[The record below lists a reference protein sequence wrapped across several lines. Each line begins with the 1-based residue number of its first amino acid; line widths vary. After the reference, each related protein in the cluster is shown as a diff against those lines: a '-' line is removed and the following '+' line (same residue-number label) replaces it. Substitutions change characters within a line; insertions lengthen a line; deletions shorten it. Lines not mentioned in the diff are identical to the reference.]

1 MSQYSGEIVQ
11 IPVVSSN
18 LVSIGYNTDAKI
30 LQVEFKNGK
39 KYLYFNVPEWVY
51 QELIDPES
59 LLYEGSKGT
68 FFSEVVKGQ
77 FKYEEVKGDDEIPPI
92 AA

>member
-1 MSQYSGEIVQ
+1 MNRTPIK
-11 IPVVSSN
+11 SSN
-18 LVSIGYNTDAKI
+18 LLSVGYDASQKI
-30 LQVEFKNGK
+30 LEVEFKGNK
-39 KYLYFNVPEWVY
+39 KSGSKLYRYKNVPEWVY

-77 FKYEEVKGDDEIPPI
+77 YKYQEVKEDNEIPPI

>member
-1 MSQYSGEIVQ
+1 MNRTPVQ
-11 IPVVSSN
+11 SSN
-18 LVSIGYNTDAKI
+18 ILSVGWDAESKT
-30 LQVEFKNGK
+30 LEVEFRGSK
-39 KYLYFNVPEWVY
+39 KSGSKLYIYYNVPEWVY